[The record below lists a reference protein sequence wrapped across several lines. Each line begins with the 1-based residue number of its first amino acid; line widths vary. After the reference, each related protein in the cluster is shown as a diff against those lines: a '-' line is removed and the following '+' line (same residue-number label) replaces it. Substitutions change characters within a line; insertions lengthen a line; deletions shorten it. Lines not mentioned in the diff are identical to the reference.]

1 MFQSLVN
8 RAQRSVDSL
17 VSKYVARVVVAV
29 PFVIAIGFGTA
40 AASVKLTAEYGS
52 MTAYTI
58 MAVAFSA
65 IGLVAALA
73 IALSSSQP
81 STVEAGATPA
91 AEAAAAQAEDEKG
104 AGFPDFAVDPATVL
118 SVLAT
123 VGPALAPPL
132 LRLLARNL
140 PLLTG
145 LAVLAYLL
153 FSDTGKTKSEPTTAT
168 AEV

>member
-17 VSKYVARVVVAV
+17 VSKYVARAAVAV
-29 PFVIAIGFGTA
+29 PFIVAMGFGTA

-58 MAVAFSA
+58 LAVAFSA
-65 IGLVAALA
+65 IGLVAAVA

-81 STVEAGATPA
+81 AATADAGAQQT
-91 AEAAAAQAEDEKG
+91 AAAASEQASDAREPS
-104 AGFPDFAVDPATVL
+104 FPIDPATVL
-118 SVLAT
+118 SMLAT
-123 VGPALAPPL
+123 VGPALTPPL

-140 PLLTG
+140 PLVMG

-153 FSDTGKTKSEPTTAT
+153 FADAGKRANETAT
-168 AEV
+168 AAAET

>member
-1 MFQSLVN
+1 VFQSLVN

-29 PFVIAIGFGTA
+29 PFVVAMGFGTA

-65 IGLVAALA
+65 IGLVAAAA

-81 STVEAGATPA
+81 ATSSEARVAQTAESASEQPA
-91 AEAAAAQAEDEKG
+91 DTKESD
-104 AGFPDFAVDPATVL
+104 FPIDPATVL

-123 VGPALAPPL
+123 VGPALAPSL

-140 PLLTG
+140 PLVTG

-153 FSDTGKTKSEPTTAT
+153 FADAAKRETEMTASTTAD
-168 AEV
+168 V